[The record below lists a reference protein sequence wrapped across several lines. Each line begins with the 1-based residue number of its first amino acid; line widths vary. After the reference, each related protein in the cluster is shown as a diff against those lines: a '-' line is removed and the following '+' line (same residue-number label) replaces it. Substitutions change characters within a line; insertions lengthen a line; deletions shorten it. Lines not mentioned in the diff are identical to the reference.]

1 MLKRRLCEARLTWRL
16 SCEGPL
22 LIADGRYEK
31 KKTDD
36 KDSKGKLPDKVFIS
50 RTHQKDLEEKVER
63 ARSADELRSLA
74 FYVPGTSLRGPVR
87 AQAERI
93 LRTVIPGAPPATA
106 CDPFEQEA
114 VPSQSCSK
122 RLDETH
128 AATPYAA
135 VCPAC
140 RLFGCTGAASRT
152 QISDADVDKSARSVY
167 RDMIGIDRF
176 TGGVYQGE
184 ITAEGKK
191 KGGANMRFHALEGAS
206 FATTMTITNF
216 ELWQLGL
223 LAFVFRDFED
233 GLVSIGFGKT
243 KGFGQ
248 VKGKVESI
256 EVTPIVAKDR
266 LSASAGALLQR
277 PLTEETPLWTGI
289 HPGCGPEA
297 GASKAPNTLRP
308 WLLLYSYDFLNA
320 TGGSR
325 IPESASRESFKTST
339 PSRPSP
345 SASNTH
351 CTLTRRPK

>member
-1 MLKRRLCEARLTWRL
+1 MLKRRLCEARFTWRL

-31 KKTDD
+31 KRTDD

-50 RTHQKDLEEKVER
+50 HTPQKKVEESVER
-63 ARSADELRSLA
+63 AGSAEDLRSLA

-93 LRTVIPGAPPATA
+93 LRTVIPGGPPTTA
-106 CDPFEQEA
+106 CDPFEQDA
-114 VPSQSCSK
+114 VPARSCSK
-122 RLDETH
+122 RLAEEH
-128 AATPYAA
+128 AAVPYAV

-140 RLFGCTGAASRT
+140 RLFGCTGTASRI

-184 ITAEGKK
+184 ITEEGKK

-206 FATTMTITNF
+206 FETTLTITNF

-223 LAFVFRDFED
+223 LAFVFRDFKD

-248 VKGKVESI
+248 IKGKIQHI
-256 EVTPIVAKDR
+256 EVVYPKGR
-266 LSASAGALLQR
+266 QQGKLQD
-277 PLTEETPLWTGI
+277 
-289 HPGCGPEA
+289 
-297 GASKAPNTLRP
+297 
-308 WLLLYSYDFLNA
+308 LYSLASESEREQYGLHPHEA
-320 TGGSR
+320 PEMEMTA
-325 IPESASRESFKTST
+325 PESARLEFFETFKVDVEKLWAPAAGAFMALVETAQSGE
-339 PSRPSP
+339 
-345 SASNTH
+345 AA
-351 CTLTRRPK
+351 